1 MVKINQR
8 AEELSTLNLNIGD
21 LETKLDDLA

>member
-1 MVKINQR
+1 MLKINQR